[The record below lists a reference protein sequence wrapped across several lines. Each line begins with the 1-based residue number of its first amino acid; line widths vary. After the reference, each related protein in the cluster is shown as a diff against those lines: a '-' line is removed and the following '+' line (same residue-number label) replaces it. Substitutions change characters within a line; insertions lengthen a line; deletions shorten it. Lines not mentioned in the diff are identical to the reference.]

1 MRMVPVPHIMP
12 CFIIGVVVA
21 GGYLGLVKNQRHVS
35 IAPLFITIK
44 RCVRKFYTGF
54 APNRLVCNMN
64 EVLFTCFKFLIIL
77 KRCRYYF
84 IIAVSVFLY
93 YVGGP
98 FHTGNGSIDSL
109 IGDGDAILCGRD
121 KAHNRGGNGDD
132 EICYG
137 RCCFRQCGDGE
148 HGEGH
153 AEDEQDAEQA
163 FFHCGAS
170 FFGRICRCCFPL
182 YRGAGGENGGGRE
195 MRKRRCESQNHKI
208 FYIKLCFYGWHF
220 ATYGKR
226 W

>member
-64 EVLFTCFKFLIIL
+64 EVLFTCFKFLIIM

-84 IIAVSVFLY
+84 IIAVSVFLS

-121 KAHNRGGNGDD
+121 KAHDRGGNGDD
-132 EICYG
+132 EICFG
-137 RCCFRQCGDGE
+137 RCRFRQCGDGE

-153 AEDEQDAEQA
+153 TEDEQDAEQA

-170 FFGRICRCCFPL
+170 FLGAFAVVVLHYTAGRAGKT
-182 YRGAGGENGGGRE
+182 GAGVKCAKGGAN
-195 MRKRRCESQNHKI
+195 RKITK
-208 FYIKLCFYGWHF
+208 FF
-220 ATYGKR
+220 T
-226 W
+226 